1 MSSYDTTK
9 KVLDFVCPMPYYRFI
24 KPTTKEPFMS
34 NYDFSD
40 TDFETE
46 IWFDTYEN
54 IEFDE
59 EDFDESMIDYY
70 AESSLFGWE

>member
-1 MSSYDTTK
+1 
-9 KVLDFVCPMPYYRFI
+9 
-24 KPTTKEPFMS
+24 MS